1 MILREKIIQKKTMK
15 HKIADSVRIIVLS
28 GNVRTDANVKIAISI
43 ALIIIVILSFKLSR
57 FLDDFLKELESLN
70 NVIRKTEGEERE
82 FWEQRKKKL
91 WRSLLTFHR
100 FED

>member
-1 MILREKIIQKKTMK
+1 MK
-15 HKIADSVRIIVLS
+15 HKIADSVRIIILS

-43 ALIIIVILSFKLSR
+43 ALIIIVFLAFKLAR

>member
-1 MILREKIIQKKTMK
+1 MIPKIDNAIRTIILTGDAQTDLY
-15 HKIADSVRIIVLS
+15 IRIGI
-28 GNVRTDANVKIAISI
+28 TI

>member
-1 MILREKIIQKKTMK
+1 MIPKNDNAIRTIILTGDAQTDLY
-15 HKIADSVRIIVLS
+15 IRIGI
-28 GNVRTDANVKIAISI
+28 TI